1 MHEGMKEIGKE
12 EVWVESRG
20 GRDVSLEE
28 ERLGG
33 WESKTGG
40 KRANALMDVS
50 RLCVVFIWFCVS
62 MYTFYMWL

>member
-33 WESKTGG
+33 NPRQEG